1 MNKISRLWLV
11 IALIALLA
19 GSFAFSA
26 KEAKAADTFNISVYH
41 GINGRALGLSMEL
54 PVTASVYK
62 DGVLIATIPL
72 EFKDRFTADL
82 PAGSYEIMVTSAE
95 AGPLPSMTV
104 GPVDIAAGSEVRA
117 QAQLAGNKTPILN
130 VRVNEGEAHP
140 SGFNVSVYH
149 GINGTALG
157 LTKELP
163 VTASVYKDGAF
174 LANIP
179 LEFGDRFAT
188 NLPAGTYT
196 IMVTSAEAG
205 PLPSMTVGPVYIPE
219 GVEVRLQAQL
229 AAGKT
234 PILNVKIK

>member
-1 MNKISRLWLV
+1 MNKISRLSLV
-11 IALIALLA
+11 LALIALLA

-26 KEAKAADTFNISVYH
+26 QEAKAADTFNISVYH

-62 DGVLIATIPL
+62 DGVMIASIPL
-72 EFKDRFTADL
+72 EFKDRFTTDL
-82 PAGSYEIMVTSAE
+82 PAGSYKIMVASEE

-117 QAQLAGNKTPILN
+117 QAQLSGGKTPILN
-130 VRVNEGEAHP
+130 VRVNEGDAHP
-140 SGFNVSVYH
+140 SGFNISVYH

-157 LTKELP
+157 LSKELP
-163 VTASVYKDGAF
+163 VTASVYEDGEF

-179 LEFGDRFAT
+179 LEFKDRFAT

-229 AAGKT
+229 AGGKT